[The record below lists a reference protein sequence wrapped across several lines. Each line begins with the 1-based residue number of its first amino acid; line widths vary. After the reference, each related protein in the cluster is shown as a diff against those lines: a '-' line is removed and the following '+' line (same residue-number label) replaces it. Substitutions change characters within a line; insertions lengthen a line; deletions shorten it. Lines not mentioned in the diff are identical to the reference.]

1 MFQVE
6 GMADVTAPVTD
17 LGGGRFSATL
27 PTFDLFIGGG
37 PGGGP
42 HVKLAKIV
50 TFGGSTVCVID
61 QTFQAT
67 TTGFALDGPPVS
79 PPAEPVAKEAHKKI
93 PGIGV
98 VVKKNPGT
106 SAHRLSGGGPPIG
119 ASALKTRTKSNQT
132 NERILTGETGL
143 GLCPISLETPAG
155 PPLDLV
161 LSYRSMIQSASCRS
175 LSKGWDHAY
184 HVVAQPLHDD
194 PLQPTVLTRIVLYKG
209 DGSVDVLQVAADGS
223 FSANGLSV
231 RGVVSVS
238 QALTL
243 TFANHG
249 RWVFNP
255 FDASASSGTLSQI
268 IDPNGVA
275 LSCVYTPNGDIASVS
290 SQFGQSLNFSYD
302 GNGKLG
308 SVSDHTGRV
317 VSFSYFSGEAGGSAG
332 DLKSVSCP
340 VIPGQSAVQ
349 GPTTFSY
356 STGQSDPNLN
366 GNLLTARDGAGRLVC
381 EWTHSSSTD
390 FRSASYDRCETINEN
405 GTPQVCSYEFVP
417 FNGGSFSGGLRCI
430 VNDELGR
437 VTEAVFDHNYCP
449 VSEQCFTTFA
459 TPGVPVTSS
468 DNRPPAP
475 PVGEPAFLQTTWTWN
490 QHLCCSV
497 CTEPDGTSTRTTFQS
512 DLKRDCP
519 AAERFNE
526 CVVSIACK
534 DNSQPPRTVA
544 MEYLPGFGSCD
555 RLLLP
560 AVKRRGEGGDWVWID
575 VPCPKRVIKGGRS
588 PGENYVSRIAGGSIG
603 APQPK
608 PDFTYRY
615 PVHSHM
621 AGDFRTR
628 LSTTHG
634 QTFTWSYDANGNC
647 LSSSKPVGGG
657 EVCTYNALGQVTS
670 ITTLNGANPNYR
682 DVCEYDPVTQFCS
695 SVVCDRQ
702 ENGSGLNL
710 TTSFHRNALGL
721 CDSVTDPRG
730 FSTLISYNAC
740 DQATT
745 VSSPPLGTT
754 PTRVVSTQF
763 YDLGGL
769 PVRCDVEH
777 RDATGA
783 LVSANPAYTG
793 FCVYDERG
801 LLIQETTE
809 QKPVDCPV
817 GVASPDG
824 LGLANFEVCN
834 YTLDACGQV
843 TRCSVP
849 AVCRGQS
856 SDAVRD
862 FQYNAL
868 GLCSAVIEGGVGNA
882 DAVTTEF
889 SYNSSFQ
896 CSKSVCV
903 AVAPGENPTTTCD
916 YDTWGRPSSITDPM
930 GNVTTYTYNDFTGYV
945 TESVYGET
953 TDVPGIAGNVL
964 LSQVSYK
971 IGHPSLIKQRGDDA
985 SGKLKR
991 PGRPVYGNITFE
1003 CAIRGK
1009 VKDIKIAPMG
1019 RLIGDSS
1026 AGDDEGGPVSWAYH
1040 AINEKGLP
1048 GTKTPK
1054 PKGGSTHR
1062 IIPTTSGHA
1071 INTKGMGCNDRM
1083 AAPGGDPYFDIF
1095 ATDDIVIAERFDP
1108 LGQGSE
1114 GTETLTIHRTPVGE
1128 ISSVSNNGDLLA
1140 EYGYDTAGRCVSLD
1154 LPTVEKRTDTLDA
1167 CGNPTESV
1175 LLCRSTIP
1183 GTPDETFTFKN
1194 TFDGCGREKM
1204 KSDCVDNIDSFEYD
1218 SMDRCVSHTR
1228 PNGLVIHCDYD
1239 TVSPTTGFSS
1249 VRQWCDYNNDNVQ
1262 DQIFSSV
1269 ILSGECVSTAD
1280 PLGYTT
1286 TYTIDS
1292 LGRCVRSDYPDGTF
1306 ETCVFD
1312 SLGRATTCSRKN
1324 GAVIACDFDLNDR
1337 CVSRVISNL
1346 PPNVMSVPA
1355 TSFHFDGLNRCVL
1368 VDDNNSAVTRFYDS
1382 LGNVIEGDVVHDYN
1396 HRGLLS
1402 TTYGDGTKFHYNR
1415 DAYGRVLSFNS
1426 VVNNVVQQPAIS
1438 VCDYSGFQCVKEAR
1452 ADGVTTT
1459 FDYRSDGEAQ
1469 LTLPNGVADFS
1480 FGECV
1485 RSVVTNS
1492 SNVIIGNYIT
1502 RRNRDGEVVQVQSAF
1517 GSGQPQRR
1525 ITFTRDN
1532 RDLITSC
1539 LTQVRE
1545 NASLPFSVES
1555 EVSYQLDS
1563 RGKRTSTSG
1572 GRNPGAYASTAGGG
1586 LNPFDLEM
1594 ARYSTWPGG
1603 ALRWNNEGSLEV
1615 LNRGN
1620 DTSATSF
1627 TYDALDRLVSSD
1639 TRDLTGLGTPV
1650 VTTYTYDAIGRR
1662 SSSTAQGPA
1671 PATTYFRYDGDTC
1684 YQELDETFNPVM
1696 TYSVCDGEQLAITAG
1711 SSLYYC
1717 HEIPPPRDPGSGLPT
1732 GRSLITNS
1740 AGAVVERF
1748 DCDDAGFP
1756 IFLNETGL
1764 VRSGATTSLIGYR
1777 WFNGDGSWCPES
1789 SLFAG
1794 TNNVYCP
1801 DLKQTISKQSM
1812 TRNVLAN

>member
-1 MFQVE
+1 M
-6 GMADVTAPVTD
+6 
-17 LGGGRFSATL
+17 
-27 PTFDLFIGGG
+27 
-37 PGGGP
+37 
-42 HVKLAKIV
+42 
-50 TFGGSTVCVID
+50 
-61 QTFQAT
+61 
-67 TTGFALDGPPVS
+67 
-79 PPAEPVAKEAHKKI
+79 
-93 PGIGV
+93 
-98 VVKKNPGT
+98 
-106 SAHRLSGGGPPIG
+106 
-119 ASALKTRTKSNQT
+119 
-132 NERILTGETGL
+132 
-143 GLCPISLETPAG
+143 
-155 PPLDLV
+155 
-161 LSYRSMIQSASCRS
+161 
-175 LSKGWDHAY
+175 
-184 HVVAQPLHDD
+184 
-194 PLQPTVLTRIVLYKG
+194 
-209 DGSVDVLQVAADGS
+209 
-223 FSANGLSV
+223 
-231 RGVVSVS
+231 
-238 QALTL
+238 
-243 TFANHG
+243 
-249 RWVFNP
+249 
-255 FDASASSGTLSQI
+255 
-268 IDPNGVA
+268 
-275 LSCVYTPNGDIASVS
+275 
-290 SQFGQSLNFSYD
+290 
-302 GNGKLG
+302 
-308 SVSDHTGRV
+308 
-317 VSFSYFSGEAGGSAG
+317 
-332 DLKSVSCP
+332 
-340 VIPGQSAVQ
+340 
-349 GPTTFSY
+349 
-356 STGQSDPNLN
+356 
-366 GNLLTARDGAGRLVC
+366 
-381 EWTHSSSTD
+381 
-390 FRSASYDRCETINEN
+390 
-405 GTPQVCSYEFVP
+405 
-417 FNGGSFSGGLRCI
+417 
-430 VNDELGR
+430 
-437 VTEAVFDHNYCP
+437 
-449 VSEQCFTTFA
+449 
-459 TPGVPVTSS
+459 
-468 DNRPPAP
+468 
-475 PVGEPAFLQTTWTWN
+475 
-490 QHLCCSV
+490 
-497 CTEPDGTSTRTTFQS
+497 
-512 DLKRDCP
+512 
-519 AAERFNE
+519 
-526 CVVSIACK
+526 
-534 DNSQPPRTVA
+534 
-544 MEYLPGFGSCD
+544 
-555 RLLLP
+555 
-560 AVKRRGEGGDWVWID
+560 
-575 VPCPKRVIKGGRS
+575 
-588 PGENYVSRIAGGSIG
+588 
-603 APQPK
+603 
-608 PDFTYRY
+608 
-615 PVHSHM
+615 
-621 AGDFRTR
+621 
-628 LSTTHG
+628 
-634 QTFTWSYDANGNC
+634 
-647 LSSSKPVGGG
+647 
-657 EVCTYNALGQVTS
+657 
-670 ITTLNGANPNYR
+670 
-682 DVCEYDPVTQFCS
+682 
-695 SVVCDRQ
+695 
-702 ENGSGLNL
+702 
-710 TTSFHRNALGL
+710 
-721 CDSVTDPRG
+721 
-730 FSTLISYNAC
+730 
-740 DQATT
+740 
-745 VSSPPLGTT
+745 
-754 PTRVVSTQF
+754 
-763 YDLGGL
+763 
-769 PVRCDVEH
+769 EH

-783 LVSANPAYTG
+783 LVSANPAYTS
-793 FCVYDERG
+793 FCVYDARG
-801 LLIQETTE
+801 RLIQEATE
-809 QKPVDCPV
+809 QKPIDCPI
-817 GVASPDG
+817 GVVSPAG

-843 TRCSVP
+843 TRCSAP
-849 AVCRGQS
+849 AVSRGQS
-856 SDAVRD
+856 ADAVCD

-868 GLCSAVIEGGVGNA
+868 GLCSAVIEGGVGHA

-896 CSKSVCV
+896 CSKIVCV

-916 YDTWGRPSSITDPM
+916 YDVWRRPLLTEDPM
-930 GNVTTYTYNDFTGYV
+930 GNRTSYTYNDFTGFV
-945 TESVYGET
+945 TESVYGEI

-1009 VKDIKIAPMG
+1009 VKNVKIDATTMRLMGGSASSGGFVDAIRGEVKNIRTMPAGRMAAP
-1019 RLIGDSS
+1019 
-1026 AGDDEGGPVSWAYH
+1026 AGDPFFD
-1040 AINEKGLP
+1040 
-1048 GTKTPK
+1048 
-1054 PKGGSTHR
+1054 
-1062 IIPTTSGHA
+1062 IPTTMA
-1071 INTKGMGCNDRM
+1071 INTKGMGCNDRIIPTTSGH
-1083 AAPGGDPYFDIF
+1083 ANNTKGAGAQDRISAPGGDPFFDIF
-1095 ATDDIVIAERFDP
+1095 ATDDIVIADRFDP
-1108 LGQGSE
+1108 WGQGSE

-1128 ISSVSNNGDLLA
+1128 ISSVSNNDDLLA
-1140 EYGYDTAGRCVSLD
+1140 VYGYDTAGRCVSLD

-1183 GTPDETFTFKN
+1183 GTPDETFTYKN
-1194 TFDGCGREKM
+1194 TFDACGREKM
-1204 KSDCVDNIDSFEYD
+1204 KSDCLDNIDSFEYD

-1286 TYTIDS
+1286 TYTNDS

-1415 DAYGRVLSFNS
+1415 DAFGRVLSFNS

-1603 ALRWNNEGSLEV
+1603 AMRWNNEGSLEV

-1717 HEIPPPRDPGSGLPT
+1717 HEIRSPRDHASGLPTGRTLTSNGQGTDHSIARKIYHT

-1777 WFNGDGSWCPES
+1777 WFNGNGAWCPES
-1789 SLFAG
+1789 SLFACPDS
-1794 TNNVYCP
+1794 VYCP
-1801 DLKQTISKQSM
+1801 DLGQTISEQKIKLVASPKPKQYVGHI
-1812 TRNVLAN
+1812 TLIK

>member
-1 MFQVE
+1 
-6 GMADVTAPVTD
+6 
-17 LGGGRFSATL
+17 
-27 PTFDLFIGGG
+27 
-37 PGGGP
+37 
-42 HVKLAKIV
+42 
-50 TFGGSTVCVID
+50 
-61 QTFQAT
+61 
-67 TTGFALDGPPVS
+67 
-79 PPAEPVAKEAHKKI
+79 
-93 PGIGV
+93 
-98 VVKKNPGT
+98 
-106 SAHRLSGGGPPIG
+106 
-119 ASALKTRTKSNQT
+119 
-132 NERILTGETGL
+132 
-143 GLCPISLETPAG
+143 
-155 PPLDLV
+155 
-161 LSYRSMIQSASCRS
+161 
-175 LSKGWDHAY
+175 
-184 HVVAQPLHDD
+184 
-194 PLQPTVLTRIVLYKG
+194 
-209 DGSVDVLQVAADGS
+209 
-223 FSANGLSV
+223 
-231 RGVVSVS
+231 
-238 QALTL
+238 
-243 TFANHG
+243 
-249 RWVFNP
+249 
-255 FDASASSGTLSQI
+255 
-268 IDPNGVA
+268 
-275 LSCVYTPNGDIASVS
+275 
-290 SQFGQSLNFSYD
+290 
-302 GNGKLG
+302 
-308 SVSDHTGRV
+308 
-317 VSFSYFSGEAGGSAG
+317 
-332 DLKSVSCP
+332 
-340 VIPGQSAVQ
+340 
-349 GPTTFSY
+349 
-356 STGQSDPNLN
+356 
-366 GNLLTARDGAGRLVC
+366 
-381 EWTHSSSTD
+381 
-390 FRSASYDRCETINEN
+390 
-405 GTPQVCSYEFVP
+405 
-417 FNGGSFSGGLRCI
+417 
-430 VNDELGR
+430 
-437 VTEAVFDHNYCP
+437 
-449 VSEQCFTTFA
+449 
-459 TPGVPVTSS
+459 
-468 DNRPPAP
+468 
-475 PVGEPAFLQTTWTWN
+475 
-490 QHLCCSV
+490 
-497 CTEPDGTSTRTTFQS
+497 
-512 DLKRDCP
+512 
-519 AAERFNE
+519 
-526 CVVSIACK
+526 
-534 DNSQPPRTVA
+534 
-544 MEYLPGFGSCD
+544 
-555 RLLLP
+555 
-560 AVKRRGEGGDWVWID
+560 
-575 VPCPKRVIKGGRS
+575 
-588 PGENYVSRIAGGSIG
+588 
-603 APQPK
+603 
-608 PDFTYRY
+608 
-615 PVHSHM
+615 
-621 AGDFRTR
+621 
-628 LSTTHG
+628 
-634 QTFTWSYDANGNC
+634 
-647 LSSSKPVGGG
+647 
-657 EVCTYNALGQVTS
+657 
-670 ITTLNGANPNYR
+670 
-682 DVCEYDPVTQFCS
+682 
-695 SVVCDRQ
+695 
-702 ENGSGLNL
+702 
-710 TTSFHRNALGL
+710 
-721 CDSVTDPRG
+721 
-730 FSTLISYNAC
+730 
-740 DQATT
+740 
-745 VSSPPLGTT
+745 
-754 PTRVVSTQF
+754 
-763 YDLGGL
+763 
-769 PVRCDVEH
+769 
-777 RDATGA
+777 
-783 LVSANPAYTG
+783 
-793 FCVYDERG
+793 
-801 LLIQETTE
+801 
-809 QKPVDCPV
+809 
-817 GVASPDG
+817 
-824 LGLANFEVCN
+824 
-834 YTLDACGQV
+834 
-843 TRCSVP
+843 
-849 AVCRGQS
+849 
-856 SDAVRD
+856 
-862 FQYNAL
+862 
-868 GLCSAVIEGGVGNA
+868 
-882 DAVTTEF
+882 
-889 SYNSSFQ
+889 
-896 CSKSVCV
+896 
-903 AVAPGENPTTTCD
+903 
-916 YDTWGRPSSITDPM
+916 
-930 GNVTTYTYNDFTGYV
+930 
-945 TESVYGET
+945 
-953 TDVPGIAGNVL
+953 
-964 LSQVSYK
+964 
-971 IGHPSLIKQRGDDA
+971 
-985 SGKLKR
+985 
-991 PGRPVYGNITFE
+991 
-1003 CAIRGK
+1003 
-1009 VKDIKIAPMG
+1009 
-1019 RLIGDSS
+1019 
-1026 AGDDEGGPVSWAYH
+1026 
-1040 AINEKGLP
+1040 
-1048 GTKTPK
+1048 
-1054 PKGGSTHR
+1054 
-1062 IIPTTSGHA
+1062 
-1071 INTKGMGCNDRM
+1071 
-1083 AAPGGDPYFDIF
+1083 
-1095 ATDDIVIAERFDP
+1095 
-1108 LGQGSE
+1108 
-1114 GTETLTIHRTPVGE
+1114 
-1128 ISSVSNNGDLLA
+1128 
-1140 EYGYDTAGRCVSLD
+1140 
-1154 LPTVEKRTDTLDA
+1154 
-1167 CGNPTESV
+1167 
-1175 LLCRSTIP
+1175 
-1183 GTPDETFTFKN
+1183 
-1194 TFDGCGREKM
+1194 M

-1717 HEIPPPRDPGSGLPT
+1717 HEIPPPRDPGSGLPS
-1732 GRSLITNS
+1732 GRSLISNS

-1777 WFNGDGSWCPES
+1777 WFNGDGAWCPES

-1801 DLKQTISKQSM
+1801 DLKQTISGRGMMLPIGATNPKKEYVGHV
-1812 TRNVLAN
+1812 TLIK

>member
-1 MFQVE
+1 M
-6 GMADVTAPVTD
+6 
-17 LGGGRFSATL
+17 
-27 PTFDLFIGGG
+27 
-37 PGGGP
+37 
-42 HVKLAKIV
+42 
-50 TFGGSTVCVID
+50 
-61 QTFQAT
+61 
-67 TTGFALDGPPVS
+67 
-79 PPAEPVAKEAHKKI
+79 
-93 PGIGV
+93 
-98 VVKKNPGT
+98 
-106 SAHRLSGGGPPIG
+106 
-119 ASALKTRTKSNQT
+119 
-132 NERILTGETGL
+132 
-143 GLCPISLETPAG
+143 
-155 PPLDLV
+155 
-161 LSYRSMIQSASCRS
+161 
-175 LSKGWDHAY
+175 
-184 HVVAQPLHDD
+184 
-194 PLQPTVLTRIVLYKG
+194 LTRIVLCNG

-238 QALTL
+238 QVLTL

-275 LSCVYTPNGDIASVS
+275 LSCNYTPNGDIASVS

-302 GNGKLG
+302 GNGKLSG
-308 SVSDHTGRV
+308 VTDHTGRV

-349 GPTTFSY
+349 GPCSFTY
-356 STGQSDPNLN
+356 SSGQSDPNLN

-381 EWTHSSSTD
+381 EWTYSSSTD

-437 VTEAVFDHNYCP
+437 VTETVFDHNYCP

-475 PVGEPAFLQTTWTWN
+475 PVGEPAYLQTTWAWN

-526 CVVSIACK
+526 SVVSIACK
-534 DNSQPPRTVA
+534 DNSQPPRTVE
-544 MEYLPGFGSCD
+544 MEYLPGYGSCD

-560 AVKRRGEGGDWVWID
+560 AVQKRGDAGRALAVWLSKKGYDYYKSKGDMSIAKLTKADAGVCDDESDSPASAGGLSAGAL
-575 VPCPKRVIKGGRS
+575 GGI
-588 PGENYVSRIAGGSIG
+588 IAGKVSS
-603 APQPK
+603 A
-608 PDFTYRY
+608 
-615 PVHSHM
+615 
-621 AGDFRTR
+621 DFRT
-628 LSTTHG
+628 LLTTTHG

-647 LSSSKPVGGG
+647 LSSSTPVGGG

-702 ENGSGLNL
+702 ENGSGLQL
-710 TTSFHRNALGL
+710 THIIHRDLAARITSI
-721 CDSVTDPRG
+721 TDPRG

-745 VSSPPLGTT
+745 ISSPPLGTT

-793 FCVYDERG
+793 FCVYDARG
-801 LLIQETTE
+801 LLIQEATE
-809 QKPVDCPV
+809 QKTVDCPV
-817 GVASPDG
+817 GVVSPDG

-856 SDAVRD
+856 SDAVCD

-903 AVAPGENPTTTCD
+903 AAAPGENPTTTCD

-930 GNVTTYTYNDFTGYV
+930 GNRTSYTYNDFTGYV
-945 TESVYGET
+945 TTSVYGQT
-953 TDVPGIAGNVL
+953 TDVSGSTGNVL

-971 IGHPSLIKQRGDDA
+971 TGHISLIKQRGDDA
-985 SGKLKR
+985 SGKFKK
-991 PGRPVYGNITFE
+991 PGKPTYGNITFE
-1003 CAIRGK
+1003 SAIRGE
-1009 VKDIKIAPMG
+1009 VKDIKIGPMG

-1062 IIPTTSGHA
+1062 IIPTTLGHA
-1071 INTKGMGCNDRM
+1071 INTKGMGCNDRISPTTLGHAINTKGTGGVSRM
-1083 AAPGGDPYFDIF
+1083 ASPSGDPFFDIF

-1140 EYGYDTAGRCVSLD
+1140 VYDYDTAGRCVSLD

-1194 TFDGCGREKM
+1194 TFDACGREKM
-1204 KSDCVDNIDSFEYD
+1204 KSDCLDNIDSFEYD

-1239 TVSPTTGFSS
+1239 IDTPGSGFSS

-1286 TYTIDS
+1286 TFTIDS
-1292 LGRCVRSDYPDGTF
+1292 LGRCTRSDYPDGTF
-1306 ETCVFD
+1306 EACAFD
-1312 SLGRATTCSRKN
+1312 SLGRATTCSWKN
-1324 GAVIACDFDLNDR
+1324 GAVIAYNFDLNDR
-1337 CVSRVISNL
+1337 CLSRVISRL
-1346 PPNVMSVPA
+1346 PTDVVSVPA
-1355 TSFHFDGLNRCVL
+1355 TSFHYDGLNRCVL
-1368 VDDNNSAVTRFYDS
+1368 VDDNNSAVSRFYDS

-1402 TTYGDGTKFHYNR
+1402 TTYGDGTKFQYNR
-1415 DAYGRVLSFNS
+1415 DAFGRVLSFNR
-1426 VVNNVVQQPAIS
+1426 VVNNIVQQPAIS

-1502 RRNRDGEVVQVQSAF
+1502 RRNRDGEVVQVQSSF

-1555 EVSYQLDS
+1555 EVSYQLDV
-1563 RGKRTSTSG
+1563 RGKRTSASG
-1572 GRNPGAYASTAGGG
+1572 GRNPGSYTSTAGGG

-1594 ARYSTWPGG
+1594 ARYTTWPGG

-1639 TRDLTGLGTPV
+1639 TSDLTGLGTPV

-1662 SSSTAQGPA
+1662 SSSTAQGPV

-1717 HEIPPPRDPGSGLPT
+1717 HEIASPRDHSSGLPTGRTLTSNGQSTDHPPLALRLPT

-1756 IFLNETGL
+1756 IFLNETGS
-1764 VRSGATTSLIGYR
+1764 VRSGASTSLIGYR
-1777 WFNGDGSWCPES
+1777 WFNGNGAWCPES
-1789 SLFAG
+1789 SLFACPDS
-1794 TNNVYCP
+1794 VYCP
-1801 DLKQTISKQSM
+1801 DLGQTISEQKNKPVES
-1812 TRNVLAN
+1812 TKPKHEYVGHVTLIK